1 MNYYISDLHIGH
13 KNVLSCEGSSNF
25 DGRSFKTFDEMNRAI
40 LNNWNS
46 VINNGDHVYI
56 LGDTLW
62 KENDEAIAL
71 ISQFKGNLHAIKGNH
86 CQFKDARYRRLFV
99 EICDYKEVSDNING
113 KNYNVVLFHYPIMF
127 WNKMRQV
134 NNDGSTK
141 YKGYN
146 ILLYGHTHNSNEEK
160 LYQQFL
166 KYVNDNYGY
175 GAMAFNVGCMMPYM
189 NYTPRTLEE
198 ILTGNG
204 KLESCD
210 KTIDK

>member
-141 YKGYN
+141 YKWYN

>member
-13 KNVLSCEGSSNF
+13 LRSIAF
-25 DGRSFKTFDEMNRAI
+25 DKRPFNTVDEMNETI
-40 LNNWNS
+40 INNINS
-46 VINNGDHVYI
+46 VCTRSDHLYL
-56 LGDTLW
+56 LGDIVW
-62 KENDEAIAL
+62 KVDDESIGLMSRIKPEMHL
-71 ISQFKGNLHAIKGNH
+71 ICGNH
-86 CQFKDARYRRLFV
+86 CSVKDSRYRRLFC
-99 EICDYKEVSDNING
+99 EICDYKELSDNIKG
-113 KNYNVVLFHYPIMF
+113 RNYGVVLSHFPIMF

-134 NNDGSTK
+134 NNDGSPRTK
-141 YKGYN
+141 NYN

-198 ILTGNG
+198 IIATNTNV
-204 KLESCD
+204 ENVD
-210 KTIDK
+210 TIDK

>member
-56 LGDTLW
+56 LGDMLW